1 MNYLILLTLAL
12 STYLSN
18 KKDFEEILKSNQEFR
33 NELNAEY
40 ADSANTPLLPED
52 WKVFTELPFYDIDTA
67 FYVVAQFEKAKRQK
81 AFEMKTTTD
90 RKPIYKLYGIAT
102 FKIKGETFSLQIF
115 QNQKLKKTKEY
126 KDYLFLPFTDVT
138 GGDGTYPGG
147 RFIDLRIPKGKTI
160 VIDFNKAY
168 NPLCAYNHKFSCPV
182 PPKENHLNTRIEAG
196 VKYENTYGH

>member
-1 MNYLILLTLAL
+1 MLLFILISLFNYE
-12 STYLSN
+12 
-18 KKDFEEILKSNQEFR
+18 KDYKQIIKENQEYR
-33 NELNAEY
+33 AELNAEY
-40 ADSANTPLLPED
+40 ADSASTPLLLED

-90 RKPIYKLYGIAT
+90 RKPIYKLYGTAT
-102 FKIKGETFSLQIF
+102 FKIKGEEFTLQIY
-115 QNQKLKKTKEY
+115 QNQKLKKTDKY
-126 KDYLFLPFTDVT
+126 KDYLFLPFTDLT

-168 NPLCAYNHKFSCPV
+168 NPLCAYNHKYSCPI
-182 PPKENHLNTRIEAG
+182 PPVENFLETRIEAG
-196 VKYENTYGH
+196 MKYSSTYGH